1 MEMGNEGTMVKEA
14 VQYVK
19 NEYDEVN
26 SKIETINEKIH
37 SANIE
42 LATIDKKIKS
52 LNDYT
57 DRTGDIFNSYKNSNN
72 NIIEKSLGDAVDN
85 INNKIKELNEQKEE
99 LDKKKEK
106 LKNVLMS
113 DDINKNN
120 DYSQNNTLE
129 MQELDRQRI
138 ARDIHDTVVQNMT
151 ALIRKQEFISR
162 LMDKDMNRAKLEISS
177 SINMMKDNIEEL
189 RNIIFDLRPM
199 ALDDLGFKA
208 AFFNLCERL
217 KENEPI
223 IFYTEYDGKDDIN
236 SVIGINCLRIIRELC
251 INSIKHSECSEIN
264 IKVNVTDSMITIKQ
278 SDNGIGYDFDKV
290 SNLLGENNK
299 TNKSFGIGIIKERVE
314 LMNGKIDYCKD
325 NGSNYVITIPL

>member
-1 MEMGNEGTMVKEA
+1 MEMENEGTMVKEA

-42 LATIDKKIKS
+42 LETIDKKIKS

-99 LDKKKEK
+99 LDKKREK
-106 LKNVLMS
+106 LKNVLMY
-113 DDINKNN
+113 DNINKNN

-177 SINMMKDNIEEL
+177 SINMMKDNIE
-189 RNIIFDLRPM
+189 
-199 ALDDLGFKA
+199 
-208 AFFNLCERL
+208 
-217 KENEPI
+217 
-223 IFYTEYDGKDDIN
+223 
-236 SVIGINCLRIIRELC
+236 
-251 INSIKHSECSEIN
+251 
-264 IKVNVTDSMITIKQ
+264 
-278 SDNGIGYDFDKV
+278 
-290 SNLLGENNK
+290 
-299 TNKSFGIGIIKERVE
+299 
-314 LMNGKIDYCKD
+314 
-325 NGSNYVITIPL
+325 